1 MALHNVAH
9 TEIPQS
15 RVMFKLRYIRV
26 MARSMEQ
33 LTLLQVQ
40 QEDPTLF
47 PSRFVTNM
55 WVQF

>member
-9 TEIPQS
+9 TEIPQF